1 MDHRCK
7 CSEKLRSGSVMGA
20 AAGQG
25 CHINDIERRHFNRIA
40 PAAAGAPARGLP
52 AHCAWPACALF
63 FAAAAK
69 VFPARVVISF

>member
-7 CSEKLRSGSVMGA
+7 CSEKLRSSNVMGA

-40 PAAAGAPARGLP
+40 PAVAGAHARASRDAGLRI
-52 AHCAWPACALF
+52 
-63 FAAAAK
+63 
-69 VFPARVVISF
+69 VFGGSR